1 VSDTREAL
9 DWLAGVLQ
17 GDFHEDPSTSRSKS
31 HEEVT
36 ESALKTGGDDI
47 PWDKTLEYTRAK
59 NEGKAAEAKRI
70 LEEIKKAMQQKDRN

>member
-1 VSDTREAL
+1 
-9 DWLAGVLQ
+9 
-17 GDFHEDPSTSRSKS
+17 
-31 HEEVT
+31 VT